1 MENSRRRLPTLKPKV
16 GFFMLCHPCEEGRE
30 EAPSLFEK
38 AVLELK
44 KLDLDMVA
52 IEEIVENEDS
62 AHRAAQEFKR
72 EDVDVICLLEGT
84 WSSDYLALDILEG
97 VDVPIITWGLPG
109 IRKGSLCG
117 VQQLDCVLTELGK
130 PYKFIYGGVEEKE
143 PYEKIEGYAKASAL
157 RRTLPKTRLGLVGY
171 RIKGMTEVTFDE
183 LELKSLLGPRIIHFG
198 LNELEDG
205 MAKVRHEEVEKVW
218 EEIKK
223 KVGKANVEEKERINS
238 IRAYLVLKKWIEKED
253 LSGLAVE
260 CYPDFMG
267 WVCLAYSLLGKEG
280 TPGSCEGD
288 VNSLVAMVILYLLTK
303 IPVHNT
309 DLLAVYP
316 EDNSVVFSHCG
327 SGAFSLA
334 EEKKK
339 ISLSP
344 VRLANKGICVLFPA
358 KAGKVTLVNLVGRKD
373 TYRMCIVE
381 GEAVRTEMVFAGN
394 PIKVKFPIPVNK
406 FLDRVA
412 ENGFGHHW
420 MIGYGNVKEEL
431 EDFCK
436 LVGLRYV
443 SI

>member
-1 MENSRRRLPTLKPKV
+1 MLKPKV
-16 GFFMLCHPCEEGRE
+16 GFFMLCHPGEEGRE

-38 AVLELK
+38 AALKLK
-44 KLDLDMVA
+44 KLDLDVVV
-52 IEEIVENEDS
+52 IEKVVEDENS

-72 EDVDVICLLEGT
+72 EDVDVICLVEGT
-84 WSSDYLALDILEG
+84 WSSDYLALDILEE
-97 VDVPIITWGLPG
+97 VNVPLITWGLPG

-117 VQQLDCVLTELGK
+117 VQQLDCVFKELGK
-130 PYKFIYGGVEEKE
+130 PYKFIYGSVEERE
-143 PYEKIEGYAKASAL
+143 PYEKIEGYAKAACLKRIL
-157 RRTLPKTRLGLVGY
+157 RKARLGLVGY
-171 RIKGMTEVTFDE
+171 RIRGMTEVTFDE
-183 LELKSLLGPRIIHFG
+183 LELKSLLGPRVIHFG

-205 MAKVRHEEVEKVW
+205 MAKVRHEEVENIWK
-218 EEIKK
+218 EIEK
-223 KVGKANVEEKERINS
+223 KVGKVSADRKEGLDS
-238 IRAYLVLKKWIEKED
+238 VKAYLVLKKWIEEEG

-260 CYPDFMG
+260 CYPNFMG
-267 WVCLAYSLLGKEG
+267 QICLAYSLLGEEG
-280 TPGSCEGD
+280 IPGSCEGD
-288 VNSLVAMVILYLLTK
+288 VNSLVAMIILQSLTK

-316 EDNSVVFSHCG
+316 EDNSIVFSHCG

-339 ISLSP
+339 INLSP

-358 KAGKVTLVNLVGRKD
+358 KPGKVTLVNLVGRKD

-381 GEAVRTEMVFAGN
+381 GEAVRTEMIFAGN
-394 PIKVKFPIPVNK
+394 PIKVKFPIPVNE
-406 FLDRVA
+406 FLEIIA

-420 MIGYGNVKEEL
+420 MIGYGNVKQEL
-431 EDFCK
+431 EDFCR